1 MAETWDSII
10 EKESEKDYF
19 KNIFDTLKEE
29 SKHFEIYPPNK
40 DILNA
45 FKLCPIESTKVVIVG
60 MDPYHN
66 PGEAHGLSFSVNEN
80 IKIPPSLKNIFKELK
95 SDLNIDPPSHGNLTS
110 WARAGVLLLNAAL
123 TVRKNEPGSHQK
135 IGWSTFTNRI
145 ISILNEREQPTAFV
159 LWGNFAKQKKALISN
174 PKHLVIESA
183 HPSPLSAYNGFFG
196 SKPFSKINDFL
207 MANNIDPIDWK
218 I

>member
-1 MAETWDSII
+1 MSETWESII
-10 EKESEKDYF
+10 KKESDQDYF
-19 KNIFDTLKEE
+19 KKIFETLKEE
-29 SKHFEIYPPNK
+29 SKCFEIYPQSK
-40 DILNA
+40 DIFNA
-45 FKLCPIESTKVVIVG
+45 FKLCPIESTKAVIVG

-95 SDLNIDPPSHGNLTS
+95 SDLNIDPPFHGNLTS
-110 WARAGVLLLNAAL
+110 WAKAGVLLLNAAL

-135 IGWSTFTNRI
+135 IGWSIFTNKI
-145 ISILNEREQPTAFV
+145 ISTLNEMDFPIAFV
-159 LWGNFAKQKKALISN
+159 LWGSFARQKKTLITNS
-174 PKHLVIESA
+174 KHLIIESA

-207 MANNIDPIDWK
+207 LQNNIDPIIWK